1 MSPRRA
7 DPAAVVPAA
16 EPRSYY
22 DQPVLKQPVWTF
34 EVPVY
39 FAVGGMAG
47 ASSVVAV
54 LARVAD
60 DEPLARVAG
69 RAAAVGSLLSPLLL
83 VSDLGR
89 PERFH
94 HMLRVL
100 KPTSPMSV
108 GSWVLAAYAPAAVL
122 AALLAEVDRL
132 PLVRR
137 GAGGVAA
144 ALGPVLATY
153 TAVLVADTAVPVWHE
168 ARRELPFLF
177 AGSAVQ
183 SAASAALVGV
193 PVGDARAPRRL
204 LVAGNLLR
212 EGATVAMRRRLGEH
226 AAPNHQ
232 GRAGWL
238 HRASRLLS
246 GAGLVLALTAGRRS
260 RGAAASAGAL
270 GLAGAVSERFAVI
283 AAGSASAADP
293 TATVGPQRRRF
304 DERHG
309 DTAPHPMGSSTG

>member
-7 DPAAVVPAA
+7 DPAAVVPDA

-47 ASSVVAV
+47 ASSVVAAV
-54 LARVAD
+54 ARLAD
-60 DEPLARVAG
+60 DEALARVAG
-69 RAAAVGSLLSPLLL
+69 RAAATGSLLSPLLL

-108 GSWVLAAYAPAAVL
+108 GSWVLAAYAPAAVV
-122 AALLAEVDRL
+122 AALLTEVDRL
-132 PLVRR
+132 PVVRR
-137 GAGGVAA
+137 LAGGVAA

-168 ARRELPFLF
+168 ARRELPFVF

-183 SAASAALVGV
+183 SAASVALVGL
-193 PVGDARAPRRL
+193 PVGDARAPRTL
-204 LVAGNLLR
+204 LLAGNLLR
-212 EGATVAMRRRLGEH
+212 EGAALAMRRRLGAH
-226 AAPNHQ
+226 GAPYHQ

-238 HRASRLLS
+238 HRASRGLS
-246 GAGLVLALTAGRRS
+246 GAGLALALGAGRRS
-260 RGAAASAGAL
+260 RAAASSAGAL
-270 GLAGAVSERFAVI
+270 GLAGAVAERFAVI
-283 AAGSASAADP
+283 AAGSASAGDP
-293 TATVGPQRRRF
+293 AATVGPQRRRL
-304 DERHG
+304 DERSG
-309 DTAPHPMGSSTG
+309 VAAPHPMGSSAG

>member
-1 MSPRRA
+1 MSPRRS

-34 EVPVY
+34 EVPLY

-54 LARVAD
+54 LARVVA
-60 DEPLARVAG
+60 DEPLARVAE
-69 RAAAVGSLLSPLLL
+69 RAAAAGALLSPLLL

-108 GSWVLAAYAPAAVL
+108 GSWVLAAYAPAAVVT
-122 AALLAEVDRL
+122 ALLGELDRL

-137 GAGGVAA
+137 AAAVTAA
-144 ALGPVLATY
+144 ALGPLLATY

-168 ARRELPFLF
+168 ARRELPFVF

-183 SAASAALVGV
+183 SAASAALVGL
-193 PVGDARAPRRL
+193 PVGEARAPRAL
-204 LVAGNLLR
+204 LLGGNLLR
-212 EGATVAMRRRLGEH
+212 EGGALAMRRRPGAH
-226 AAPNHQ
+226 GAPYHQ
-232 GRAGWL
+232 GRAGRL

-246 GAGLVLALTAGRRS
+246 GAGLALALGAGRRS
-260 RGAAASAGAL
+260 RGVAASAGAL
-270 GLAGAVSERFAVI
+270 GLAGAVSERFAVL

-293 TATVGPQRRRF
+293 AATVAPQRRRV
-304 DERHG
+304 DAG
-309 DTAPHPMGSSTG
+309 SAGAAPHPMGSTTD